1 MKFAAQTQAGSVSRL
16 ARSRSTG
23 QYVAAWIGVA
33 LLIAVGPPP
42 EAQSMYKYRGDD
54 GEWIYA
60 DRPPDDGSLTEVSD
74 LEAGRDDGVLS
85 LTYAFEGRE
94 VVLTARN
101 GFYAPVELKLEI
113 QGIRGIQYPH
123 PDESLSWVVPPRSDI
138 QILSLPLLENGSEP
152 FFKYQYRYLAG
163 DSDSKHAP
171 PGPYRAPFA
180 IATNHPV
187 SQAFPEVATHTT
199 PDSYYAVDIAM
210 PIGTDIFAAR
220 GGVVFDVASTHFSG
234 GLDPERDGPNANV
247 VRILHDDGT
256 YAIYAHL
263 NTNSIRV
270 RPGDVVRRGEY
281 IADSGNTGFTS
292 GPHLHFA
299 VVRNA
304 GMRIESVPVTFLG
317 QNAESV
323 IPASGRALTAY

>member
-1 MKFAAQTQAGSVSRL
+1 
-16 ARSRSTG
+16 
-23 QYVAAWIGVA
+23 
-33 LLIAVGPPP
+33 
-42 EAQSMYKYRGDD
+42 MYKYRGDD

-60 DRPPDDGSLTEVSD
+60 DRPPDDGSLTEVRDVEGSTEEGA
-74 LEAGRDDGVLS
+74 LSITYGFEARS
-85 LTYAFEGRE
+85 

-101 GFYAPVELKLEI
+101 GFYAPVEVKLEI

-123 PDESLSWVVPPRSDI
+123 PDDSLSWVIPARSDVE
-138 QILSLPLLENGSEP
+138 ILSLPLLENGAEP
-152 FFKYQYRYLAG
+152 FFEYQYRYLAG
-163 DSDSKHAP
+163 DPASTHAP

-187 SQAFPEVATHTT
+187 SQAYPEVATHTT
-199 PDSYYAVDIAM
+199 PDSFYAIDMVM

-220 GGVVFDVASTHFSG
+220 GGVVFDVASTNFTG
-234 GLDPERDGPNANV
+234 GLDPARDGPNANV

-270 RPGDVVRRGEY
+270 KPGDVVRRGEY
-281 IADSGNTGFTS
+281 IADSGNTGFSS

-299 VVRNA
+299 VVRNV

-317 QNAESV
+317 QNSESV
-323 IPASGRALTAY
+323 VPASGRALTAY